1 VDAETLTEQETPAA
15 VNRQRWMALAEKAL
29 GGASFGDTLVSHSD
43 DGIRIDPLCERAA
56 DAQARVRALPAA
68 PWAICQRI
76 DDPDVERA
84 RAQVA
89 EDLAQGATGLALV
102 FEGAPNAFGYGLP
115 NSAEALESVLE
126 GVPLNRVHLRID
138 VHPASRAMADWLVAL
153 LTRRRVDPNK
163 LNVSFGIDPAATFAG
178 TGRLRMS
185 IEALQASMPQS
196 LAHFFAM
203 GVPGVL
209 LEADGRVF
217 HNAGATEAQELGI
230 MLASAV
236 AHLRLFEEAR
246 QALVYAA
253 PHIGFALSVD
263 QHQFMS
269 IAKIRALRA
278 LWARIQQAS
287 SIPAS
292 PAIIHAETSFRMM
305 AVKDPETNILRTT
318 IACFAAAAGGADSI
332 SILPHTIAHG
342 LPTGFARRIARNTQL
357 IMMRESHIEHV
368 NDPARGSGSVEALTE
383 GLCETAWAEFQHIEA
398 EGGILDSLR
407 DGHIQARV
415 LTSQAMRAEKLRHGE
430 RAIIGTTLYPSKAER
445 PVETLAAE
453 RRPEPTDGIVFC
465 QALHALRDDQTTE
478 AAR

>member
-1 VDAETLTEQETPAA
+1 MENESFPASD
-15 VNRQRWMALAEKAL
+15 RQRWVALAKKAL
-29 GGASFGDTLVSHSD
+29 AGASFEDALVSHSD
-43 DGIRIDPLCERAA
+43 DGIRIDPLCECSP
-56 DAQARVRALPAA
+56 DAQAYPRSVPTL
-68 PWAICQRI
+68 PWAIVQRV
-76 DDPDVERA
+76 DDPDVDRA
-84 RAQVA
+84 KAQVA

-115 NSAEALESVLE
+115 NSAQALEAVLE
-126 GVPLNRVHLRID
+126 DVPLNRIHLRID
-138 VHPASRAMADWLVAL
+138 VHPSSRAMADWLVAL
-153 LTRRRVDPNK
+153 LTRRRVDPAR

-185 IEALQASMPQS
+185 IAALQASMPQS

-263 QHQFMS
+263 QNQFLSM
-269 IAKIRALRA
+269 AKISALRA
-278 LWARIQQAS
+278 LWARVQQAC

-292 PAIIHAETSFRMM
+292 PAVVHAETSYRMM
-305 AVKDPETNILRTT
+305 AAKDPETNILRTT
-318 IACFAAAAGGADSI
+318 IACFSAAAGGADSI
-332 SILPHTIAHG
+332 SVLPHTIAHG
-342 LPTGFARRIARNTQL
+342 LPVGFARRIARNAQL
-357 IMMRESHIEHV
+357 IMTRESHVDHV

-383 GLCETAWAEFQHIEA
+383 GLCDAAWVEFQRIEA
-398 EGGILDSLR
+398 EGGILDSLH

-415 LTSQAMRAEKLRHGE
+415 LTSQAMRAEKLRSGE
-430 RAIIGTTLYPSKAER
+430 RSIIGTTLYPPKAER

-465 QALHALRDDQTTE
+465 QALHAMRDDLMAE
-478 AAR
+478 APR